1 MFGSNSPIFK
11 VCNTLDMK
19 NIAIF
24 ASGAGSNAENIIRH
38 FKNHPNVRVDSVW
51 SNKKDAFV
59 LQRVQNLGV
68 ESRYFTREE
77 FSGSDQIIVELQRRH
92 IDLVV
97 LAGFLWLVPPEFVDA
112 FTIINI
118 HPALL
123 PTYGGKGMYGSFVH
137 ESVVRNKEKESGITI
152 HLVNKEYDKG
162 EHLLQMKC
170 PVYHD
175 DTPETLA
182 ARIHDLE
189 YKYFPQAIEDYLNR
203 KL

>member
-1 MFGSNSPIFK
+1 MR
-11 VCNTLDMK
+11 

-24 ASGAGSNAENIIRH
+24 ASGSGSNAENIIRY

-51 SNKKDAFV
+51 SNKKEAYV
-59 LQRVQNLGV
+59 LQRAENLGI

-77 FSGSDQIIVELQRRH
+77 FCNPAQMVAELRRRN
-92 IDLVV
+92 IELVV

-123 PTYGGKGMYGSFVH
+123 PAYGGKGMYGSFVH

-152 HLVNKEYDKG
+152 HLVNKAYDEG
-162 EHLLQMKC
+162 PPLLQVKC
-170 PVYHD
+170 PVFPD
-175 DTPETLA
+175 DTPDTLA
-182 ARIHDLE
+182 ARIHELE
-189 YKYFPQAIEDYLNR
+189 YTYFPKAIEDYLNSNVPG
-203 KL
+203 

>member
-1 MFGSNSPIFK
+1 
-11 VCNTLDMK
+11 MK
-19 NIAIF
+19 YIAVF
-24 ASGAGSNAENIIRH
+24 ASGSGSNAENIIRH
-38 FKNHPNVRVDSVW
+38 FKNHPNIRVDSVW
-51 SNKKDAFV
+51 SNKKDAFA
-59 LQRVQNLGV
+59 LQRAQNLGV

-77 FSGSDQIIVELQRRH
+77 FSGSDKMIVELRKRKV
-92 IDLVV
+92 DLVV

-123 PTYGGKGMYGSFVH
+123 PKYGGKGMYGSFVH

-170 PVYHD
+170 PVFPE

-182 ARIHDLE
+182 AKIHELE
-189 YKYFPQAIEDYLNR
+189 YKYFPQAIEDFLNR
-203 KL
+203 EL